1 MLLYSC
7 AQTRWEITNCFH
19 YKSRYTNKYI
29 FTDFFCAYTRTYE
42 CSFIGPCICH
52 LLKNY
57 LWTFC
62 GSFVALQANSLGTKI
77 IDEDGVLDL
86 IRTLPG
92 KKSKYE
98 IAAEKE
104 VSLLYICNVIW
115 LSFQSVLYGILFILK
130 WKKNSY
136 FQSKCW
142 SKTSNWCLHCWS
154 SKHYIK
160 PFTKVPLQDPMICQ
174 QWIQLTALNV

>member
-1 MLLYSC
+1 
-7 AQTRWEITNCFH
+7 
-19 YKSRYTNKYI
+19 
-29 FTDFFCAYTRTYE
+29 
-42 CSFIGPCICH
+42 
-52 LLKNY
+52 

-104 VSLLYICNVIW
+104 VSLLYICNVI
-115 LSFQSVLYGILFILK
+115 
-130 WKKNSY
+130 
-136 FQSKCW
+136 
-142 SKTSNWCLHCWS
+142 
-154 SKHYIK
+154 
-160 PFTKVPLQDPMICQ
+160 
-174 QWIQLTALNV
+174 